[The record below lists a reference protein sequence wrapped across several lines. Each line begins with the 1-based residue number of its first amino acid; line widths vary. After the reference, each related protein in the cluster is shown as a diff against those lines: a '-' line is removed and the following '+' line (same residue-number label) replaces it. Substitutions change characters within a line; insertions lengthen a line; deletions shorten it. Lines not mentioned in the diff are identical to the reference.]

1 MTRQHPSS
9 RSAGLS
15 RYATTLIV
23 IAELFGGSLW
33 FSVNA
38 VTDALHEV
46 WGFTPVELG
55 HLTSAVQLGFIA
67 GTLLM
72 AVSGL
77 ADRYSASRVF
87 AACAVLGAL
96 ANATFV
102 LVGGNL
108 ATALVLRF
116 FTGVTLA
123 GIYPIGMKLVV
134 SWAPE
139 KAGQTLGWLVGMLA
153 LGTGLPHFIRGLG
166 VTTAWQDVLYAAS
179 AAALIAAAMVWW
191 LGDGPHHSNT
201 RRTRWGNVFQT
212 FRLPR
217 FRAAALGYFG
227 HMWELYAFWALLPL
241 LIAHWA
247 DDANAQWVFLA
258 TFGVFVA
265 GGIGCVAG
273 GLLSRRWGSGRVAI
287 LALGGSASVCLIY
300 PWTQTLP
307 HPFLLSLLLV
317 WGFFVVADSP
327 QFSTIAAETCPA
339 DQVGSALALMNSV
352 GFAIT
357 IVSIELGS
365 LLWQTVTAH
374 VAWLLLPGP
383 LLGLIAMRHMWN
395 TK

>member
-1 MTRQHPSS
+1 
-9 RSAGLS
+9 
-15 RYATTLIV
+15 
-23 IAELFGGSLW
+23 
-33 FSVNA
+33 
-38 VTDALHEV
+38 
-46 WGFTPVELG
+46 
-55 HLTSAVQLGFIA
+55 
-67 GTLLM
+67 M

-87 AACAVLGAL
+87 AACAVLGAF

-108 ATALVLRF
+108 ATALVFRF

-166 VTTAWQDVLYAAS
+166 VTAAWQDVLYAAS
-179 AAALIAAAMVWW
+179 AAALIAAAMVGW
-191 LGDGPHHSNT
+191 LGDGPHHGNT
-201 RRTRWGNVFQT
+201 RRARWGNVFQT

-241 LIAHWA
+241 LIAHRA
-247 DDANAQWVFLA
+247 DDANMQWVFLA

-273 GLLSRRWGSGRVAI
+273 GRLSRRWGSGRVAI

-300 PWTQTLP
+300 PWAQTLP
-307 HPFLLSLLLV
+307 YPFLLSLLLV

-339 DQVGSALALMNSV
+339 NQVGSALALMNSV

-395 TK
+395 MK